1 MLNAIKK
8 SINMKNWKAMFA
20 KYGNKK
26 KERKSNLKFV
36 GNQMMFDHPVYAKYR
51 LISLANIHLLK
62 HFR

>member
-26 KERKSNLKFV
+26 KKKKKQS
-36 GNQMMFDHPVYAKYR
+36 
-51 LISLANIHLLK
+51 
-62 HFR
+62 